1 MKLEWKKL
9 ALINRDLWT
18 EAAYNTCKP
27 MNQNLK
33 ASQEKSKQAMVCYYC
48 NFSFVLNI
56 TAKNKLLNNQT
67 LNRFFPLVEFYPM
80 PWTAYSHGF
89 PCWFSFHR
97 QIYSLWQFCPMYY
110 LVFFCPY
117 WNVCSNLALIVKMSR
132 K

>member
-1 MKLEWKKL
+1 
-9 ALINRDLWT
+9 
-18 EAAYNTCKP
+18 

-67 LNRFFPLVEFYPM
+67 LNGFFPWSSSIPCHGQLTHMAFLV
-80 PWTAYSHGF
+80 GF
-89 PCWFSFHR
+89 PSTAKSILYDSSAQCVILFFSAHTEMFVR
-97 QIYSLWQFCPMYY
+97 
-110 LVFFCPY
+110 
-117 WNVCSNLALIVKMSR
+117 NLALIVKMSR